1 MYEATPLKDSG
12 NVQEAMALPGD
23 ELEVKHWGSET
34 LHDDRTWPPTPF
46 DYLDKWRAHDR
57 PILASPTETPK
68 RLEALVNASSR
79 PEPDGKIKKALAK
92 PDLALIPKQSL
103 VGVARVFS
111 YGAKKYA
118 PGNFYQAHLED
129 GAGRRYLSAVDRHLM
144 ETGLPNGLHTYV
156 TLAALDEE
164 SGLPHIDH
172 AICSL
177 LMLRSI
183 ITKSGALPMD
193 PGPGKDPQ

>member
-1 MYEATPLKDSG
+1 MYEATPPKG
-12 NVQEAMALPGD
+12 YVQEVTEQMDLPMPPIT
-23 ELEVKHWGSET
+23 ELEVKTWSKA
-34 LHDDRTWPPTPF
+34 DPTWPPTPF
-46 DYLDKWRAHDR
+46 DYLDQWKGNR
-57 PILASPTETPK
+57 PMLANPTETPK
-68 RLEALVNASSR
+68 RLDALVNASQR
-79 PEPDGKIKKALAK
+79 REPDGKISQAAAK
-92 PDLALIPKQSL
+92 PDLALIPKQAL

-118 PGNFYQAHLED
+118 PGNFHQANLED
-129 GAGRRYLSAVDRHLM
+129 GAGRRYLSAYERHAM
-144 ETGLPNGLHTYV
+144 AMQLPNGLHTYV

-183 ITKSGALPMD
+183 ITKCGALPVD